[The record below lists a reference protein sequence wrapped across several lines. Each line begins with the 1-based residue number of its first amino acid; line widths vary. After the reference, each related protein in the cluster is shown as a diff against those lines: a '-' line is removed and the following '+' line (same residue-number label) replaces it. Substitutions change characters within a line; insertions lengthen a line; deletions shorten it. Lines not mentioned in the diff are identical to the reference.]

1 MYNFNYAI
9 PLRRVSIVCYICL
22 MALHAFPQ
30 FPLAKKSK
38 GGSISGDVV
47 SGGLPAS
54 PQDTLDKLAQVTELT
69 YRLSHYGI
77 FKTRFQKMDVSG
89 VLVTVKSKNS
99 AFTAMTKT
107 DQEGKFVFDGLEEN
121 YYEVIAEKEFVRD
134 GHVIKAKGRALLR
147 LDERDFAS
155 IRLRTEL
162 VTLRGRVLSSNGK
175 PIGGMKL
182 RSEYCIFAEASEVY
196 RQFPPQFATTL
207 PDGSYELPDLEAPGF
222 EDVASYLMSGDSIVG
237 IPEYEATPFSVLIY
251 DESALSEKY
260 NLLCKLPLIAEENAA
275 FARRYLSI
283 MNKLSPPTKKF
294 KGWVEQEGIVLP
306 RSKGNVIFVPDIILR
321 EK

>member
-1 MYNFNYAI
+1 MFNFIYDI
-9 PLRRVSIVCYICL
+9 HRRRVSIVCCICL

-30 FPLAKKSK
+30 SPLAKKSK

-107 DQEGKFVFDGLEEN
+107 DQEGNFVFDGLEEN

-162 VTLRGRVLSSNGK
+162 VTLRGRVLSTNGK
-175 PIGGMKL
+175 PLGGLKL
-182 RSEYCIFAEASEVY
+182 RADYCIFAEASEVY
-196 RQFPPQFATTL
+196 RLFPPQFATTL

-237 IPEYEATPFSVLIY
+237 IPEYEAKPFSVSIG
-251 DESALSEKY
+251 DERDYPHS
-260 NLLCKLPLIAEENAA
+260 LCKTLLITEETVA
-275 FARRYLSI
+275 FARRYMSI

-306 RSKGNVIFVPDIILR
+306 KSKGNVIFVPDIIVR